1 VGNRLKIAL
10 TGTVAIITALGIIY
24 TANVMSEYQGLAAD
38 VSAERQRLAGLPAA
52 ESVAIQNQTMT
63 PLRDEQPLDHDVAAL
78 ERALAGTDLAGLGP
92 ALVAAEAETGV
103 NAVLLAGI
111 VALESGW
118 GTSEIARDK
127 NNLAGLGAYDG
138 GEYLH
143 ALRFDSRA
151 DSIMYLARL
160 IEGKPNGT
168 IGEIGAWY
176 ASDPAW
182 PAKVAGC
189 MKIIAEAGE

>member
-1 VGNRLKIAL
+1 MKIPAVLIVLVWLVLIGVTAASCVMQNRDDYIPPPPAPDSGAETETQAPEAGKLSLSPSRGCRVISAPTSADL
-10 TGTVAIITALGIIY
+10 EDAFFALGKPD
-24 TANVMSEYQGLAAD
+24 MS
-38 VSAERQRLAGLPAA
+38 
-52 ESVAIQNQTMT
+52 
-63 PLRDEQPLDHDVAAL
+63 
-78 ERALAGTDLAGLGP
+78 GLGQ
-92 ALVAAEAETGV
+92 ALIAAEAETGV

-182 PAKVAGC
+182 PAKVAAC
-189 MKIIAEAGE
+189 MQIINEEVE